1 MKIKNLKYTI
11 LALGCGV
18 VFSMTS
24 CKDWLEIY
32 PENSQPSGTYWQTKE
47 EVEAVVNAGYYYL
60 RTMVEPYLIP
70 WGELRAGC
78 IYNQKGSNL
87 QNFQVKPTDKDLC
100 NWGTLYQ
107 IINVANT
114 VIKRAP
120 DTQKVDATYALPAMK
135 SHQTEAYFLRALCYF
150 YLVRNWREAPLI
162 TEPYED
168 DTYTTKVAKSTE
180 AELIEQI
187 RSDIRTALSTGAAKE
202 SFDTTWETKGRATK
216 WALYALGADVCLW
229 AEDYEAAVTYCDAI
243 LNARG
248 VGAPAFLATA
258 THSSW
263 LSMFNPGNSNES
275 IFEIQYNYEEN
286 QTNNLP
292 KLFDNEHADG
302 IYRISRAL
310 TQMFNS
316 EYSATL
322 YEMKEAVRSMYGGY
336 FVGPDATIF
345 ESATVSYV
353 WKYLGSQTLS
363 DKRTASY
370 YDPNFIIYRVADVM
384 LMKAEALILRTHG
397 ENIEDKVEAMKLI
410 NEIRTRSNLEIEVE
424 ATSEA
429 VEPLDEEAMLQKV
442 LYERTVELVGEGKAW
457 YDFLR
462 FGRRNNN
469 QYKSTFLVDKV
480 LEYNEQAGESWLR
493 TVLNNDNALFLP
505 ISQTEIDANS
515 LLIQNPYYN

>member
-1 MKIKNLKYTI
+1 
-11 LALGCGV
+11 
-18 VFSMTS
+18 
-24 CKDWLEIY
+24 
-32 PENSQPSGTYWQTKE
+32 
-47 EVEAVVNAGYYYL
+47 
-60 RTMVEPYLIP
+60 
-70 WGELRAGC
+70 
-78 IYNQKGSNL
+78 
-87 QNFQVKPTDKDLC
+87 
-100 NWGTLYQ
+100 
-107 IINVANT
+107 
-114 VIKRAP
+114 
-120 DTQKVDATYALPAMK
+120 
-135 SHQTEAYFLRALCYF
+135 
-150 YLVRNWREAPLI
+150 
-162 TEPYED
+162 
-168 DTYTTKVAKSTE
+168 
-180 AELIEQI
+180 
-187 RSDIRTALSTGAAKE
+187 
-202 SFDTTWETKGRATK
+202 
-216 WALYALGADVCLW
+216 
-229 AEDYEAAVTYCDAI
+229 
-243 LNARG
+243 
-248 VGAPAFLATA
+248 
-258 THSSW
+258 
-263 LSMFNPGNSNES
+263 MFNPGNSNES

>member
-1 MKIKNLKYTI
+1 MNIKNIKYTVI
-11 LALGCGV
+11 ALGFGAML
-18 VFSMTS
+18 STTA

-32 PENSQPSGTYWQTKE
+32 PENSQPSVTFWQTKAD
-47 EVEAVVNAGYYYL
+47 VDAVLNAGYYYL
-60 RTMVEPYLIP
+60 RDMVEPYLIP

-78 IYNQKGSNL
+78 IYASKGSNL
-87 QNFQVKPTDKDLC
+87 QNFQVKPTDKSLC
-100 NWGTLYQ
+100 SWGELYE
-107 IINVANT
+107 IINVANS

-120 DTQKVDATYALPAMK
+120 DAQKVDDTYQMSEML
-135 SHQTEAYFLRALCYF
+135 SHQSEAYFLRALCYF

-168 DTYTTKVAKSTE
+168 DSYATKVPKASE
-180 AELIEQI
+180 AEIIAQI
-187 RSDIRTALSTGAAKE
+187 REDIRTALATGAAKE

-229 AEDYEAAVTYCDAI
+229 AEDYEAAITYCDGI
-243 LNARG
+243 LKSTSPY
-248 VGAPAFLATA
+248 APAFLSTA

-263 LSMFNPGNSNES
+263 FSIFNPGNSNES
-275 IFEIQYNYEEN
+275 IFELQWNYEED

-292 KLFDNEHADG
+292 KIFDDVDADG
-302 IYRISRAL
+302 NYRISLAL
-310 TQMFNS
+310 TQDLNS
-316 EYSATL
+316 EYTSTL
-322 YEMKEAVRSMYGGY
+322 FELKEAVRTMYGGY
-336 FVGPDATIF
+336 YVPGDPAAY

-363 DKRTASY
+363 DKRTVSY

-384 LMKAEALILRTHG
+384 LMKAEALILRNHG
-397 ENIEDKVEAMKLI
+397 ENTDDKIAAMELI
-410 NEIRTRSNLEIEVE
+410 NQIRTRSNLEIEYDATE
-424 ATSEA
+424 AGVAS
-429 VEPLDEEAMLQKV
+429 LDEAAMLELV
-442 LYERTVELVGEGKAW
+442 LYERTVELLGEGKAW

-469 QYKSTFLVDKV
+469 QYKTQFLVDKV
-480 LEYNEQAGESWLR
+480 LDYNTQAGESWLR

-505 ISQTEIDANS
+505 IAQTEIEANS